1 MRHYSQHS
9 QGCLD
14 CLAHCA
20 VFDAPE
26 VRRAVDEA
34 QVRKQVDQKKGEAK
48 REAKAK
54 RKSWG
59 ERSHN
64 SMQWKEPLNTIG
76 VVPGSRRGHTMT
88 ALNSSTLVL
97 FGGESDND
105 DLLNDMHTFDMITS
119 TWRKVNYAPGPVPPP
134 RYRHT
139 ATAIHSTAIVV
150 IGGEMRNDKADKP
163 RSDSEGFSE
172 NQIDVWIFDLRNH
185 LWIEVKSKADD
196 LNVPFARAG
205 HSALFIKVPG
215 QPPGIYLFGGLGARN
230 FSAVVHRLG
239 TSDWKW
245 ERVTVLTSS
254 ISGATVPTIDPF
266 AHRKQEIA
274 SAKSRQNQQPNA
286 TQNGVLKEVQPEH
299 SYPPVSCP
307 CQRESHVAV
316 WVNSL
321 QSMVIF
327 GGEMDE
333 KFHSDF
339 WAFSPVPGKANTW
352 CWRLLRMKTVGNIS
366 TNKVPALSAASGIL
380 IPSGRP
386 QLLIWA
392 GILSPVSL
400 NMLRNAWVVD
410 LFDLKSFQIEVEG
423 VTPNVGRLM
432 HSLVL
437 IETKLLLCGGVD
449 ADSDSDCGLQVIQLD
464 AKLTGC
470 CSNANDFG
478 DEAAKIASKSC
489 ARDKGDDDGSNI
501 KVLEQERGK
510 VEEQL
515 QDRPDEL
522 LLNST
527 FSGRVTLS
535 SEHGTIVSI
544 MIQDRPYKGILIRC
558 PTDETNEESSLESKH
573 CAEQTPQS
581 EKDPVKVND
590 NDDDGHT
597 KEADSAKGP
606 NNTKDATVET
616 VPDASTKE
624 IDISTAESA
633 EKTAES
639 LSNGSK
645 LSSSNSTSD
654 NLKASAEIRS
664 KDSQKTG
671 GTTYT
676 APAPPSAVGTKRRL
690 APKLNLQTTPIAA
703 PTSTLSRSP
712 RPPSPSPVPAATSP
726 TSATVPTSATAPSS
740 AAANQEAEQEERIRA
755 EKRRKRDAMA
765 ESLQDADDLA
775 REKSRPFNDDEVICV
790 DD

>member
-1 MRHYSQHS
+1 
-9 QGCLD
+9 
-14 CLAHCA
+14 
-20 VFDAPE
+20 
-26 VRRAVDEA
+26 
-34 QVRKQVDQKKGEAK
+34 
-48 REAKAK
+48 
-54 RKSWG
+54 
-59 ERSHN
+59 
-64 SMQWKEPLNTIG
+64 MQWKEPLNTNG

-105 DLLNDMHTFDMITS
+105 ELLNDMHTFDMITS
-119 TWRKVNYAPGPVPPP
+119 TWRKVNYAPGPIPPP

-139 ATAIHSTAIVV
+139 TTAIHSTAIVV
-150 IGGEMRNDKADKP
+150 IGGEMRNDKAEKP

-172 NQIDVWIFDLRNH
+172 NQIDVWIFDLRNN
-185 LWIEVKSKADD
+185 LWIEVKSNADD
-196 LNVPFARAG
+196 FNVPFARAG

-245 ERVTVLTSS
+245 ERVTVLTNNL
-254 ISGATVPTIDPF
+254 SGATVPTIDPF

-274 SAKSRQNQQPNA
+274 SATSRQNQQPIA

-352 CWRLLRMKTVGNIS
+352 SWKLLRMKTVGNIS

-410 LFDLKSFQIEVEG
+410 LFDLKSFRIEVEG

-464 AKLTGC
+464 VKLTGC

-478 DEAAKIASKSC
+478 DEASEIASKNY
-489 ARDKGDDDGSNI
+489 ARNKGYVDGANI
-501 KVLEQERGK
+501 KILEQERGK
-510 VEEQL
+510 AEDQL

-544 MIQDRPYKGILIRC
+544 MIQDRPYKGILIKC
-558 PTDETNEESSLESKH
+558 PTDETNEESSSESKH
-573 CAEQTPQS
+573 YAQQTTQP
-581 EKDPVKVND
+581 EKEPVKVND
-590 NDDDGHT
+590 NEGDGHT
-597 KEADSAKGP
+597 KEGGSVKGP

-616 VPDASTKE
+616 VPDTSAKE
-624 IDISTAESA
+624 IDLRTAESA
-633 EKTAES
+633 EKAAES
-639 LSNGSK
+639 LSNGRK
-645 LSSSNSTSD
+645 LSASNPIST
-654 NLKASAEIRS
+654 NVKASAEIRS

-671 GTTYT
+671 GITPT
-676 APAPPSAVGTKRRL
+676 APPPPSAVGTKRRL

-703 PTSTLSRSP
+703 PASTLSRSP
-712 RPPSPSPVPAATSP
+712 RPPSPLPVPAPTSP
-726 TSATVPTSATAPSS
+726 ISATAPTSATAPSP
-740 AAANQEAEQEERIRA
+740 AIATQDGELDEKIRA
-755 EKRRKRDAMA
+755 EKRRKRDEIA
-765 ESLQDADDLA
+765 ESLQDADELA
-775 REKSRPFNDDEVICV
+775 RGKSRRPFNDDEVICV